1 MLFQHLPKGSG
12 RLVLASLLSVSCVGA
27 ARAPA
32 PRGHGPAI
40 VVDTHEDV
48 PDALL
53 ERWADLGTRGAT
65 PHFDIPRARE
75 GGLGAVFFAIY
86 VPPGLG
92 ETGGSAKRALEL
104 MDLTHR
110 AVEAHP
116 GDLALAASVE
126 ELRAARERGRIAV
139 LMGIEGGHAIEDSL
153 GALRQF
159 YRTGVRYMTLTHTNS
174 NGWADSSGNG
184 FAIDFNPEATRRHH
198 GLSPLGREVV
208 REMNRLGMM
217 VDISHV
223 SDETIEAALTVS
235 RAPIFASH
243 SSCRA
248 LSPAPRNLTD
258 DQIQRIA
265 ARGGVV
271 MINFASAFLDGA
283 IWRETRAALDTLRPE
298 AERIRAEYA
307 GDPRER
313 DRRMEQLTEKIP
325 KRVASAARA
334 IEHIEHVIRI
344 AGPDAVGLGTDYDGI
359 GDGPKGL
366 EDVSKLPWITEELLR
381 RGHSDETVRKVLGEN
396 FLRYFARVEAVA
408 RSLAAEPP
416 AKNP

>member
-1 MLFQHLPKGSG
+1 MK
-12 RLVLASLLSVSCVGA
+12 RLALASLLCVSCAGA
-27 ARAPA
+27 PSPPA
-32 PRGHGPAI
+32 TRVHGGAI

-48 PDALL
+48 PDALFD
-53 ERWADLGTRGAT
+53 RWADVGTRGAT

-86 VPPGLG
+86 VPAELA
-92 ETGGSAKRALEL
+92 EAGGSAKRALEL
-104 MDLTHR
+104 IDLTHQ
-110 AVEAHP
+110 AVAAHP
-116 GDLALAASVE
+116 ADLALAGAE
-126 ELRAARERGRIAV
+126 EEIRAVHKRGRIAV

-159 YRTGVRYMTLTHTNS
+159 YRMGVRYMTLTHTNS

-184 FAIDFNPEATRRHH
+184 FAIDFNPEAMRRHH
-198 GLSPLGREVV
+198 GLSPLGRDVV

-217 VDISHV
+217 VDVSHV
-223 SDETIEAALTVS
+223 SDETIEATLAVS

-248 LSPAPRNLTD
+248 LSAAPRNLTD
-258 DQIQRIA
+258 DQIQKIA

-271 MINFASAFLDGA
+271 MINFSSAFLDGS
-283 IWRETRAALDTLRPE
+283 IWREQRAALDALRPE

-307 GDPRER
+307 SDPRER
-313 DRRMEQLTEKIP
+313 ARRLEQLTERIP
-325 KRVASAARA
+325 KRVASSTRA
-334 IEHIEHVIRI
+334 IEHIEHVIRL
-344 AGPDAVGLGTDYDGI
+344 AGPNAVGLGTDYDGI
-359 GDGPKGL
+359 GAGPRGL

-381 RGHSDETVRKVLGEN
+381 RGHSEETVRKVLGEN

-416 AKNP
+416 ARPTALVR